1 VSTAT
6 YSKTASHGVFSA
18 AQEQMGRMTEHFSSR
33 ESFGATH
40 AELEDYVVREGR
52 ELQRLL
58 VQAHLELR
66 AERERPVEV
75 RGADG
80 VARTHRRKS
89 GRPLR
94 LVVGVVDVERLAYQA
109 RDVCGLHPADAA
121 LNLPHELYS
130 HGVRRVAAEE
140 AAKCSYDEVVEAV
153 AKRTGEPLPKRQ
165 VEQLAVRAA
174 VDFEVFYKE
183 RCRSLREDTKDL
195 LVLTF
200 DGKGVVMRHEDLR
213 PATKKAAAKAKRKL
227 STRLTKGEKRNRKRM
242 AEVAAVYTVPPWI
255 RTPMDILHELRP
267 LRDTTNV
274 RPQVRNKRVWASLT
288 RTPREVINEAFRD
301 ALARDP
307 DRRRRWVVLVDGN
320 KDQLARVKAAAK
332 KVGVTVTIVVDL
344 IHVLEY
350 LWRAAHVFHGD
361 GNKLAEGWVQQRLM
375 WLLQGRPAGKI
386 ASALRV
392 TARAAELEDKELAVV
407 NDTADYLQEY
417 ARYMHYGQAIRDGLP
432 IATGVI
438 EGACRYL
445 VKDRMGRTG
454 ARWSLK
460 GGEAVLRLRALRASG
475 DFDAY
480 WAFHLERERARNHD
494 DRYEG
499 QRAPDPT
506 PRLRSVK
513 SLGK

>member
-1 VSTAT
+1 MSR
-6 YSKTASHGVFSA
+6 GVFSA
-18 AQEQMGRMTEHFSSR
+18 AEETFERMKEHFSSR
-33 ESFGATH
+33 ESLGATH
-40 AELEDYVVREGR
+40 AELEEYAVREGR
-52 ELQRLL
+52 ELQRRL

-80 VARTHRRKS
+80 VARTHRRRS

-94 LVVGVVDVERLAYQA
+94 LLVGVVDVERLAYQA

-121 LNLPHELYS
+121 LNLPRELYS

-140 AAKCSYDEVVEAV
+140 AAKCSFDEVVEAV
-153 AKRTGEPLPKRQ
+153 AKRTGEPIPKRQ

-174 VDFEVFYKE
+174 VDFEVFYEE
-183 RCRSLREDTKDL
+183 RCRDLREDTKDL

-200 DGKGVVMRHEDLR
+200 DGKGIVVRHEDLR
-213 PATKKAAAKAKRKL
+213 PATKKAASKAKRKL
-227 STRLTKGEKRNRKRM
+227 GTRLTKGEKRNRKRM
-242 AEVAAVYTVPPWI
+242 AQVAAVYTVPRWS

-267 LRDTTNV
+267 LRDVTKV
-274 RPQVRNKRVWASLT
+274 RPKVRNKRVWASIT

-307 DRRRRWVVLVDGN
+307 ERQRRWVVLVDGN

-332 KVGVTVTIVVDL
+332 KHGVTVIIVVDL

-350 LWRAAHVFHGD
+350 LWKAAHVFHGD
-361 GNKLAEGWVQQRLM
+361 GTKEAEAWVQQRLM

-392 TARAAELEDKELAVV
+392 TARAAELDDKQLAIVH
-407 NDTADYLQEY
+407 DTADYLRDY
-417 ARYMHYGQAIRDGLP
+417 ARYMRYGEAIRDGLP

-445 VKDRMGRTG
+445 VKDRMDRTG

-480 WAFHLERERARNHD
+480 WAFHLQRERARNHD
-494 DRYEG
+494 DLYEG
-499 QRAPDPT
+499 RRAPDPM
-506 PRLRSVK
+506 PRLRSIK
-513 SLGK
+513 SPGK